1 MLVVHTDGCY
11 GHNRYLQLFEQ
22 ECICGAS
29 AANLHKSESIDTF
42 TDKLQRAHEKARRQ
56 LMDEVNHPSHYT
68 SHAGVECIDIA
79 ETMTFNRGNAL
90 KYVWRAGLKSDD
102 VVKDLKK
109 AVWYLNREIGRLQ
122 KLNGEED
129 KPEEHRTAV
138 TPTINGLGEA
148 PGELASRFHSGG

>member
-1 MLVVHTDGCY
+1 MLHTPDCREQNK
-11 GHNRYLQLFEQ
+11 HAYLYKCVCHAMHVKYE
-22 ECICGAS
+22 AV
-29 AANLHKSESIDTF
+29 
-42 TDKLQRAHEKARRQ
+42 RAK
-56 LMDEVNHPSHYT
+56 LMDEVNHPTHYT
-68 SHAGVECIDIA
+68 SHPSGVQFVEIA
-79 ETMTFNRGNAL
+79 ETMTFNLGSAL
-90 KYVWRAGLKSDD
+90 KYIWRCGLKSDD

-148 PGELASRFHSGG
+148 PGELAARFHSGG